1 MGTFKPT
8 LLVVDLVVTV
18 DWEDVLLIRRGIP
31 PHMDKLVFPGGH
43 VDAEDPE
50 HEIKADESVP
60 HAAARE
66 LKEETGLI
74 VDPKDLTFLTFFDA
88 PIRDERKDARRISA
102 ALTVNLKR
110 ADIAGARAASDAKEI
125 IIRSIA
131 SLRQEELGFDHWK
144 AIPLLRHRINL
155 ARAFWNERNEY
166 GLPKHTCPAMTD
178 NGWSDDIEIIY
189 SFEAG
194 GAFIECTESGPADFS
209 ERITV
214 CPVCGVPIIEPVARS
229 K

>member
-102 ALTVNLKR
+102 ALTVNLKK
-110 ADIAGARAASDAKEI
+110 ADIAGARADSDAKEL
-125 IIRSIA
+125 IIRSLA
-131 SLRQEELGFDHWK
+131 SIRQKELGFDHWK
-144 AIPLLRHRINL
+144 AIPLLRHRIEMS
-155 ARAFWNERNEY
+155 RAFWNEQNEY

-178 NGWSDDIEIIY
+178 NDWSDDIEIIY

-194 GAFIECTESGPADFS
+194 GAFIECTESGSADFS
-209 ERITV
+209 ERINL
-214 CPVCGVPIIEPVARS
+214 CPACGIRCPKPKIS
-229 K
+229 